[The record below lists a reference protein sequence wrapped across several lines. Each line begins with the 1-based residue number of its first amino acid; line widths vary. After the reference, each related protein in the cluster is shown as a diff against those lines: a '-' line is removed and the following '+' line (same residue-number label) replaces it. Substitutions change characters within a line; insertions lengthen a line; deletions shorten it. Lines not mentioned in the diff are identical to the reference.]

1 MECPKCKSN
10 EFVIYDYQPLHT
22 VEGMRIEIYESGERN
37 YNENDRYL
45 DNELYAELK
54 CTTCGKVVKAKADI
68 NFKLI

>member
-1 MECPKCKSN
+1 MECPKCKSK

-22 VEGMRIEIYESGERN
+22 AENMRIEIYESGERN

-54 CTTCGKVVKAKADI
+54 CTTCGNVVKAKGDI
-68 NFKLI
+68 NFKLM